1 MYDNI
6 QSICNKEIK
15 RLSKNVRLILNKD
28 NISSDDLADL
38 NDLYNSLDFYD
49 YHKNYHRLQKILT
62 EELEDY

>member
-15 RLSKNVRLILNKD
+15 RLGKNVRLILNKN
-28 NISSDDLADL
+28 NISNEDLADL
-38 NDLYNSLDFYD
+38 NDLYNSLDFYE
-49 YHKNYHRLQKILT
+49 YHKNYQRFKNILA